1 MALFCFQA
9 EPPPIYLNMWEI
21 TLIDGSSIVLERINS
36 AGVNGQLRR
45 VKFGSHRQVV
55 AYQALCNE
63 LIDRGVTK
71 ISVEEWHKVHGEKAP
86 DLKPTQRRNA
96 R

>member
-1 MALFCFQA
+1 MR
-9 EPPPIYLNMWEI
+9 EI

-36 AGVNGQLRR
+36 AGADGQSRR
-45 VKFGSHRQVV
+45 VKFGSYRQVV

-71 ISVEEWHKVHGEKAP
+71 ISVEEWHKVHAEKAP
-86 DLKPTQRRNA
+86 DFKSSQRRDA
-96 R
+96 RQPPSR